1 LIPVAA
7 FRDNRIS
14 NEFIGENKMNQSKI
28 NNSKRILKQI
38 KAFLHHVRSAAV
50 VEALSDAGYKNIT
63 LIDVKG
69 TLRALNESEQNYS
82 TEAGV
87 IISEV
92 RISLVCEDNQVDEIT
107 TIIRKA
113 GRIGANIS
121 GWVYVSPIDQALPID
136 GGNI

>member
-1 LIPVAA
+1 MIPVAA
-7 FRDNRIS
+7 FRDNKIS
-14 NEFIGENKMNQSKI
+14 NKYVGENNMNQSKI
-28 NNSKRILKQI
+28 SNSKKTLKQI

-107 TIIRKA
+107 TIICKA

-121 GWVYVSPIDQALPID
+121 GWVYVSPIEQALPI
-136 GGNI
+136 GGDDS